1 VIIVKKEDKNGFFLS
16 ETMVVIAVVSV
27 VLLGVFKIF
36 SHVYTNYK
44 QEERYNTINA
54 INALS
59 NIKKYFDN
67 KGVSYDSITLNNG
80 YADITNIQEYETDY
94 FDAIKKEYSVDKL
107 YLIDMSIEDK
117 TFPNFNV
124 ILRKYINTIKTS
136 GLILLVQVNG
146 SEYANIKVIDD
157 NIRLVGDAENEYITY
172 VKLGGTFNEPGYIS
186 ESGVVP
192 TITWEPAFSSYTEG
206 TYYVYYDFNGK
217 ILRRKVQVL
226 ELDKTFDY
234 TGSEQTYTVKLDGK
248 YKLEVWGAQG
258 GSYNSE
264 YYGGY
269 GGYSVGTIELKKNQM
284 IYVYVGGQG
293 TILNDNSD
301 YIPGGFNGGGRG
313 ANKDANV
320 ISTSGGGA
328 THVATK
334 SGLLS
339 SLEGYKDNI
348 LIVSAGGGGT
358 SYQSGT
364 YSGVGGSGGGYIGSD
379 GTNTMTDYKPGAGG
393 TQSSGGNSGGG
404 VANNQERGT
413 SGSFGQGGNGNYYS
427 GGGGAGLYG
436 GGASNQSGAGGGS
449 SYIGNSL
456 LSDKSMYYYCSS
468 SCNTSTAASTKTVS
482 TTCVDETAKKNCAKL
497 GNGYVKITYVE

>member
-1 VIIVKKEDKNGFFLS
+1 MKKEDKNGFFLS

-67 KGVSYDSITLNNG
+67 QGVSYDSITLNNG

-293 TILNDNSD
+293 TILTDNSD

-328 THVATK
+328 THVATR

>member
-1 VIIVKKEDKNGFFLS
+1 MKKEDKNGFFLS

>member
-1 VIIVKKEDKNGFFLS
+1 MKKEDKNGFFLS

-468 SCNTSTAASTKTVS
+468 SCNTSTAVSTKTVS

>member
-1 VIIVKKEDKNGFFLS
+1 MKKENKNGFFLS

-497 GNGYVKITYVE
+497 GNGYVKITYIE

>member
-1 VIIVKKEDKNGFFLS
+1 MKKEDKNGFFLS

-67 KGVSYDSITLNNG
+67 QGVSYDSITLNNG

-192 TITWEPAFSSYTEG
+192 TITWEPSFNSNEEG
-206 TYYVYYDFNGK
+206 TYYMYYDFNGK
-217 ILRRKVQVL
+217 ILKRKVVVL
-226 ELDKTFDY
+226 ELDKSFDY

-328 THVATK
+328 THVATR

-393 TQSSGGNSGGG
+393 TQASGGNSGGG

>member
-1 VIIVKKEDKNGFFLS
+1 MKKENKNAFFLS

-328 THVATK
+328 THVATR

-497 GNGYVKITYVE
+497 GNGYVKITYIE

>member
-1 VIIVKKEDKNGFFLS
+1 MKKEDKNGFFLS

-136 GLILLVQVNG
+136 GLILLVH
-146 SEYANIKVIDD
+146 ANIKVIDD

-468 SCNTSTAASTKTVS
+468 SCNTSTATSTKTVS

>member
-1 VIIVKKEDKNGFFLS
+1 MKKEDKNGFFLS

-67 KGVSYDSITLNNG
+67 QGVSYDSITLNNG

-192 TITWEPAFSSYTEG
+192 TITWEPSFNSNEEG
-206 TYYVYYDFNGK
+206 TYYMYYDFNGK
-217 ILRRKVQVL
+217 ILKRKVVVL

-301 YIPGGFNGGGRG
+301 YISGGFNGGGRG

-328 THVATK
+328 THVATR

>member
-1 VIIVKKEDKNGFFLS
+1 MKKEDKNGFFLS

-293 TILNDNSD
+293 TILTDNSD

-313 ANKDANV
+313 ANKDAKV

>member
-1 VIIVKKEDKNGFFLS
+1 MKKEDKNGFFLS

-136 GLILLVQVNG
+136 GLIFLVQVNG

-468 SCNTSTAASTKTVS
+468 SCNTSTATSTKTVS

>member
-1 VIIVKKEDKNGFFLS
+1 MKKEDKNGFFLS

-328 THVATK
+328 THVATR

-468 SCNTSTAASTKTVS
+468 SCNTSTATSTKTVS

>member
-1 VIIVKKEDKNGFFLS
+1 MKKEDKNGFFLS

-67 KGVSYDSITLNNG
+67 QGVSYDSITLNNG

-107 YLIDMSIEDK
+107 YLIDMSVEDK

-293 TILNDNSD
+293 TILTDNSD

>member
-1 VIIVKKEDKNGFFLS
+1 MKKENKNAFFLS

-328 THVATK
+328 THVATR

>member
-1 VIIVKKEDKNGFFLS
+1 MKKEDKNGFFLS

-67 KGVSYDSITLNNG
+67 QGVSYDSITLNNG
-80 YADITNIQEYETDY
+80 YADITNIQEYETYY

-293 TILNDNSD
+293 TILTDNSD

>member
-1 VIIVKKEDKNGFFLS
+1 MKKEDKNGFFLS

-67 KGVSYDSITLNNG
+67 QGVSYDSITLNNG

-107 YLIDMSIEDK
+107 YLIDMSVEDK

-192 TITWEPAFSSYTEG
+192 TITWEPSFNSNEEG
-206 TYYVYYDFNGK
+206 TYYMYYDFNGK
-217 ILRRKVQVL
+217 ILKRKVVVL

>member
-1 VIIVKKEDKNGFFLS
+1 MKKEDKNGFFLS

-404 VANNQERGT
+404 VANNQERGP

-468 SCNTSTAASTKTVS
+468 SCNTSTATSTKTVS

>member
-1 VIIVKKEDKNGFFLS
+1 MKKEDKNGFFLS

-393 TQSSGGNSGGG
+393 TQSYGGNSGGG

-468 SCNTSTAASTKTVS
+468 SCNTSTATSTKTVS

>member
-1 VIIVKKEDKNGFFLS
+1 MKKENKNAFFLS

-468 SCNTSTAASTKTVS
+468 SCNTSTATSTKTVS

-497 GNGYVKITYVE
+497 GNGYVKITYIE

>member
-1 VIIVKKEDKNGFFLS
+1 MKKEDKNGFFLS

-124 ILRKYINTIKTS
+124 ILRKYINTIKIS

-468 SCNTSTAASTKTVS
+468 SCNTSTATSTKTVS

>member
-1 VIIVKKEDKNGFFLS
+1 MTK
-16 ETMVVIAVVSV
+16 
-27 VLLGVFKIF
+27 
-36 SHVYTNYK
+36 
-44 QEERYNTINA
+44 
-54 INALS
+54 
-59 NIKKYFDN
+59 
-67 KGVSYDSITLNNG
+67 SI
-80 YADITNIQEYETDY
+80 
-94 FDAIKKEYSVDKL
+94 
-107 YLIDMSIEDK
+107 M
-117 TFPNFNV
+117 
-124 ILRKYINTIKTS
+124 
-136 GLILLVQVNG
+136 
-146 SEYANIKVIDD
+146 
-157 NIRLVGDAENEYITY
+157 LVG
-172 VKLGGTFNEPGYIS
+172 
-186 ESGVVP
+186 
-192 TITWEPAFSSYTEG
+192 
-206 TYYVYYDFNGK
+206 
-217 ILRRKVQVL
+217 
-226 ELDKTFDY
+226 
-234 TGSEQTYTVKLDGK
+234 
-248 YKLEVWGAQG
+248 
-258 GSYNSE
+258 
-264 YYGGY
+264 
-269 GGYSVGTIELKKNQM
+269 
-284 IYVYVGGQG
+284 VGGQG

-468 SCNTSTAASTKTVS
+468 SCNTSTATSTKTVS

>member
-1 VIIVKKEDKNGFFLS
+1 MKKEDKNGFFLS

-67 KGVSYDSITLNNG
+67 QGVSYDSITLNNG

-468 SCNTSTAASTKTVS
+468 SCNTSTATSTKTVS

>member
-1 VIIVKKEDKNGFFLS
+1 MKKEDKNGFFLS

-67 KGVSYDSITLNNG
+67 QGVSYDSITLNNG

-157 NIRLVGDAENEYITY
+157 NIRLVGDVENEYITY

-293 TILNDNSD
+293 TILTDNSD

>member
-1 VIIVKKEDKNGFFLS
+1 MKKEDKNGFFLS

-293 TILNDNSD
+293 TILTDNSD

-468 SCNTSTAASTKTVS
+468 SCNTSTATSTKTVS

>member
-1 VIIVKKEDKNGFFLS
+1 MKKENKNGFFLS

-468 SCNTSTAASTKTVS
+468 SCNTSAAASTRTVS
-482 TTCVDETAKKNCAKL
+482 TTCVDETARKNCAKL

>member
-1 VIIVKKEDKNGFFLS
+1 MKKEDKNGFFLS

-404 VANNQERGT
+404 
-413 SGSFGQGGNGNYYS
+413 
-427 GGGGAGLYG
+427 GAGLYG

-468 SCNTSTAASTKTVS
+468 SCNTSTATSTKTVS

>member
-1 VIIVKKEDKNGFFLS
+1 MKKEDKNGFFLS

-67 KGVSYDSITLNNG
+67 QGVSYDSITLNNG

-293 TILNDNSD
+293 TILTDNSD

>member
-1 VIIVKKEDKNGFFLS
+1 VKKEDKNGFFLS

-468 SCNTSTAASTKTVS
+468 SCNTSTATSTKTVS

>member
-1 VIIVKKEDKNGFFLS
+1 MKKEDKNGFFLS

-269 GGYSVGTIELKKNQM
+269 GGYSVGTIELKKNQI

>member
-1 VIIVKKEDKNGFFLS
+1 MKKEDKNGFFLS

-468 SCNTSTAASTKTVS
+468 SCNTSTATSTKTVS
-482 TTCVDETAKKNCAKL
+482 TTCVDETAKKNCTKL

>member
-1 VIIVKKEDKNGFFLS
+1 MKKEDKNGFFLS
-16 ETMVVIAVVSV
+16 ETMVVITVVSV

-67 KGVSYDSITLNNG
+67 QGVSYDSITLNNG

>member
-1 VIIVKKEDKNGFFLS
+1 MKKEDKNGFFLS

-192 TITWEPAFSSYTEG
+192 TITWEPAFSSYAEG

-413 SGSFGQGGNGNYYS
+413 SGSFGHGGNGNYYS

-468 SCNTSTAASTKTVS
+468 SCNTSTATSTKTVS

-497 GNGYVKITYVE
+497 GNGYVKITYIE

>member
-1 VIIVKKEDKNGFFLS
+1 MKKEDKNGFFLS

-293 TILNDNSD
+293 TILTDNSD

-328 THVATK
+328 THVATR

>member
-1 VIIVKKEDKNGFFLS
+1 MKKEDKNGFFLS

-107 YLIDMSIEDK
+107 YLIDMSVEDK

-124 ILRKYINTIKTS
+124 ILRKYIDTIKTS

>member
-1 VIIVKKEDKNGFFLS
+1 MKKEDKNGFFLS

-67 KGVSYDSITLNNG
+67 QGVSYDSITLNNG

-328 THVATK
+328 THVATR

-468 SCNTSTAASTKTVS
+468 SCNTSTATSTKTVS

>member
-1 VIIVKKEDKNGFFLS
+1 MKKEDKNGFFLS

-293 TILNDNSD
+293 TILTDNSD

-339 SLEGYKDNI
+339 SLKGYKDNI

-468 SCNTSTAASTKTVS
+468 SCNTSTATSTKTVS

>member
-1 VIIVKKEDKNGFFLS
+1 MKKEDKNGFFLS

-206 TYYVYYDFNGK
+206 TDYVYYDFNGK

-293 TILNDNSD
+293 TILTDNSD

>member
-1 VIIVKKEDKNGFFLS
+1 MKKEDKNGFFLS

-413 SGSFGQGGNGNYYS
+413 SGSFGHGGNGNYYS

>member
-1 VIIVKKEDKNGFFLS
+1 MKKEDKNGFFLS

-107 YLIDMSIEDK
+107 YLIDMSVEDK

-328 THVATK
+328 THVATR

-468 SCNTSTAASTKTVS
+468 SCNTSTATSTKTVS

>member
-1 VIIVKKEDKNGFFLS
+1 MKKENKNGFFLS

-468 SCNTSTAASTKTVS
+468 SCNTSTAVSTKTVS

>member
-1 VIIVKKEDKNGFFLS
+1 MKKENKNAFFLS